1 MNKASLVA
9 EIRRLSPEERL
20 DLIED
25 IWDSLDETDIMV
37 SPTEVQLAEAKH
49 RLEEHRRNPGTAI
62 PAEEVLAELRSL
74 LK

>member
-1 MNKASLVA
+1 MNKATLVA

-25 IWDSLDETDIMV
+25 IWDSLEETDIVV
-37 SPTEVQLAEAKH
+37 SPTEEQVAEAMH
-49 RLEEHRRNPGTAI
+49 RLEEHRRNPGMAI
-62 PAEEVLAELRSL
+62 PVEEVLAELRSL